1 MKKEEVC
8 ECVGLYLGDGLK
20 SMKNSSMYRLSF
32 TNCNLELILKMKKFF
47 ISLGIPNS
55 KIHAQIDVPMG
66 DDSEKIKR
74 KIVAKIKIPYLNAK
88 TRIAKR
94 KKPAVQIRAFSKETR
109 NKLNNLI
116 EGELKN
122 IDRKKAV
129 CILRGIFAAE
139 GRVKFQKKSL
149 NAICIATSEDKN
161 YKLIKELFRISG
173 FNYYY
178 SHNEFYFHGIKQFQQ
193 FRKLKIHIL
202 HSDKKEK
209 FENAY
214 RTLRGNLGLSDI
226 SPGETA
232 G

>member
-1 MKKEEVC
+1 MKQEVC

-32 TNCNLELILKMKKFF
+32 TNCNLELILKMKHFF
-47 ISLGIPNS
+47 ISMGIPNS
-55 KIHAQIDVPMG
+55 KVYAQIDVPIG
-66 DDSEKIKR
+66 DDAEKVKR
-74 KIVAKIKIPYLNAK
+74 KVISKIKIRYLNAK
-88 TRIAKR
+88 TRVAKR
-94 KKPAVQIRAFSKETR
+94 KKPAVQIRAFSKEIR
-109 NKLNNLI
+109 KKLNNLI

-122 IDRKKAV
+122 INRKKAV

-139 GRVKFQKKSL
+139 GRVKLQKKSL

-161 YKLIKELFRISG
+161 YRLIELLFKKLG
-173 FNYYY
+173 FKYYY
-178 SHNEFYFHGIKQFQQ
+178 SHNEFYFHGIKQFER

-209 FENAY
+209 FENAH

-226 SPGETA
+226 SPGATA
-232 G
+232 E